1 MNIERL
7 VLGGLGTNCY
17 IVYDD
22 KTKEAAI
29 FDPADNGE
37 RIADEIK
44 KEGLNL
50 KYIIITHAHCDH
62 IIALD
67 YVKEEFPNSKIC
79 IGKHEAEALNDD
91 YLSLCVHFGVKAPL
105 KKADILISEGDVL
118 YLGSESLKFLH
129 TPGHTKGGMCAFT
142 DEFVISGDTLFFE
155 SVGRCDFPG
164 GSMKE
169 LVDSIK
175 DKLFNLPETMAVYP
189 GHGDRTSIGHEKRNN
204 PYIW

>member
-7 VLGGLGTNCY
+7 VLGSLKANCY
-17 IVYDD
+17 IVYNDE
-22 KTKEAAI
+22 TKEAAI

-37 RIADEIK
+37 KIADEIK

-62 IIALD
+62 IMALD
-67 YVKEEFPNSKIC
+67 YVKEKFPDSKIC
-79 IGKHEAEALNDD
+79 IGKYEAEALNDD
-91 YLSLCVHFGVKAPL
+91 YLSLCVHFGVRAPL
-105 KKADILISEGDVL
+105 KKADILISDGDVL

-129 TPGHTKGGMCAFT
+129 TPGHTKGGICAFT
-142 DEFVISGDTLFFE
+142 DDFVISGDTLFFE

-164 GSMKE
+164 GNMKE
-169 LVDSIK
+169 LIKSIK
-175 DKLFNLPETMAVYP
+175 EKLFSLPDKLTVYP
-189 GHGDRTSIGHEKRNN
+189 GHNEASTILHEKKNN